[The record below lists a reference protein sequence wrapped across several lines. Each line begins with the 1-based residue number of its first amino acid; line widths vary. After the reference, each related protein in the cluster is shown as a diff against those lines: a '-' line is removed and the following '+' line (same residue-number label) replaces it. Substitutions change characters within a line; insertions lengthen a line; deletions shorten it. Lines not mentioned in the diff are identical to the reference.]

1 MRLIIRVLILVTA
14 LCIAHCQP
22 DNAPESSKDTRD
34 NPQPSEDNENE
45 LNNAPIRSEQKVTVR
60 VTHNEEPD
68 TVDPPSLVE
77 SAGTVEPSPS
87 MEEWAEPVNEEPVN
101 QEEVVTVNPPVHQD
115 NVPYT
120 TNPPSVT
127 TKGW

>member
-1 MRLIIRVLILVTA
+1 MTA

-68 TVDPPSLVE
+68 TV
-77 SAGTVEPSPS
+77 EPSPS

-101 QEEVVTVNPPVHQD
+101 QEEAVTVNPPVHQD
-115 NVPYT
+115 NDPYT